1 MEQFIHVLSL
11 TCIGEVV
18 LLDPHLPVGHHI
30 SDDVFLWCVLV
41 DSICVFIDGHYIS
54 DLLVHGTIPS
64 LIFIVEMIRRL
75 LGVYINEI
83 SPCQQKCIPA
93 VQ

>member
-30 SDDVFLWCVLV
+30 SDDVFLWWNSWHILM
-41 DSICVFIDGHYIS
+41 Y
-54 DLLVHGTIPS
+54 
-64 LIFIVEMIRRL
+64 
-75 LGVYINEI
+75 
-83 SPCQQKCIPA
+83 Q
-93 VQ
+93 